1 MSNPVFDM
9 LGKKS
14 QNINKPKENFTG
26 KPDLPLELEENFEI
40 TKIEEIDKFLQE
52 KAKELLHI
60 QAKASIEIGEILEEV
75 YKKLAGVNHYNG
87 TYSKWLEKNGF
98 TKVTALRH
106 RRRYEMFNIV
116 KSDKGKAFV
125 ATLPVRVI
133 DSIYR
138 YDDFSGIMTIIDDGI
153 TKNELEKM
161 IINSIII
168 DEVDALPYNS
178 KETEKVFK
186 KISKMFRNMSL
197 EKVSDE
203 NVNSFEKDMKKVEKI
218 ISRWMQEEG

>member
-9 LGKKS
+9 LGEKS
-14 QNINKPKENFTG
+14 RNIG
-26 KPDLPLELEENFEI
+26 KPRELLVVNHDLPLELEENFEI
-40 TKIEEIDKFLQE
+40 TGDTETDNFLQA
-52 KAKELLHI
+52 KAKELLGV
-60 QAKASIEIGEILEEV
+60 QAKASIEIGGILEAV
-75 YKKLAGVNHYNG
+75 YKRLSGDNHHNG
-87 TYSKWLEKNGF
+87 TYTVWIEKNGF

-106 RRRYEMFNIV
+106 RRRYKMFNIV
-116 KSDKGKAFV
+116 KSEKGKAFI

-138 YDDFSGIMTIIDDGI
+138 YDDFSGIMTIIDDGV

-161 IINSIII
+161 IINTIII
-168 DEVDALPYNS
+168 DEVDTLPYNS

-186 KISKMFRNMSL
+186 KISKMFKNVSL